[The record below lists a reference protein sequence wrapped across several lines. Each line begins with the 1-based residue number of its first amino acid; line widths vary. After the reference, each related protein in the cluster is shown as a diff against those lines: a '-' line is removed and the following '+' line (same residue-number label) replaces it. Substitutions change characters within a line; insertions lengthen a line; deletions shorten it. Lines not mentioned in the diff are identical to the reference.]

1 MPLTLVMIN
10 RTSGCPLS
18 TLARRVLDDL
28 GVDYVE
34 QHYDLDP
41 AVRERLLRWTG
52 YLSIPTLYVA
62 DGDPAQPI
70 APPEPIAPGMS
81 PRGIDRGSMLTEPN
95 TDQLMAWLRKHGL
108 THANEWLT
116 G

>member
-18 TLARRVLDDL
+18 TLVRRVLDDL
-28 GVDYVE
+28 GMDYLE

-41 AVRERLLRWTG
+41 RVRERLLRWTG
-52 YLSIPTLYVA
+52 FLSIPTLYVA
-62 DGDPAQPI
+62 DDDLAQPI
-70 APPEPIAPGMS
+70 APPTPLAPGTS

-95 TDQLMAWLRKHGL
+95 TEQLLAWLRKHGL
-108 THANEWLT
+108 TRANDWVT